1 MSIALFANGL
11 LFEFTW
17 GAVIPVVLLT
27 AIAIAQLGLV
37 PGLIGA
43 GLLVFSLVAHECGH
57 LLAAVFFRV
66 PIKALGFC
74 WAGAFTRREPSGRH
88 HAELLIALAGPL
100 TSLLLMCIC
109 LPLGEIGLWLAKMN
123 CFIALTNL
131 VPLSGSDGRRAY
143 TALKGLFAVKTQLR
157 PSSSLLQT
165 ERPAA

>member
-1 MSIALFANGL
+1 MSFALFTNGL

-27 AIAIAQLGLV
+27 AIAVAQLGVV

-43 GLLVFSLVAHECGH
+43 GLLLLSLVAHECGH
-57 LLAAVFFRV
+57 LLLAAFFRV
-66 PIKALGFC
+66 PIKAFGFC

-109 LPLGEIGLWLAKMN
+109 LPLGDIGMWLAKMN

-131 VPLSGSDGRRAY
+131 LPLRGSDGRRAF
-143 TALKGLFAVKTQLR
+143 TALKGLLADKSQLR
-157 PSSSLLQT
+157 TGTRLMQT
-165 ERPAA
+165 Q